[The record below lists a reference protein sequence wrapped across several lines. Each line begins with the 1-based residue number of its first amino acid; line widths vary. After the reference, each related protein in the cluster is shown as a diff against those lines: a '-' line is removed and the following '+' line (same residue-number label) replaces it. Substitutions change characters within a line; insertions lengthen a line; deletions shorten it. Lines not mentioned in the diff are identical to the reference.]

1 MTCTERL
8 VLSKVMSETATT
20 EPDVAIS
27 SQQFKAAMR
36 CLAATPCIITAND
49 GARRFG
55 MTATAVNAVSADP
68 PSVLVCINRNASIF
82 EPVATTQ
89 WFCVNVLESDHQ
101 NLCRVFSG
109 GESGERRFEHG
120 DWSVGMEGLPFL
132 KDAQASLFCRV
143 EQQAQFTTHQIF
155 IGRIVG
161 LTVGAEVSPLIY
173 LDGEFLHKARSRPA
187 LHFDT

>member
-1 MTCTERL
+1 MGESAMKKPEVT
-8 VLSKVMSETATT
+8 
-20 EPDVAIS
+20 IS

-36 CLAATPCIITAND
+36 CLAATPSIITAND
-49 GARRFG
+49 GACRFG

-82 EPVATTQ
+82 QPVSATQ

-101 NLCRVFSG
+101 DLCRVFSG

-120 DWSVGMEGLPFL
+120 DWAAGMEGLPYL

-161 LTVGAEVSPLIY
+161 LMVGVDVSPLIY
-173 LDGEFLHKARSRPA
+173 LDGEFLHKARSKST